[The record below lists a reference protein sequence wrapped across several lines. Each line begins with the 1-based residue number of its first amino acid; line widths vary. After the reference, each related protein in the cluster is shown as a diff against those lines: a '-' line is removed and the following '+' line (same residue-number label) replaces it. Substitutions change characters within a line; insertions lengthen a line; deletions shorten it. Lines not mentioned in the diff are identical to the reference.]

1 METSNCK
8 VPSFFFRSNF
18 FASGVNKDSLK
29 AIEDAAFVVVF
40 SSKDFIFKEN
50 EVGSGELNYTV
61 IWPLDR
67 FMWPFEGSDFGVLV
81 VFRERTYS
89 FLLTSGNNLI

>member
-1 METSNCK
+1 M
-8 VPSFFFRSNF
+8 
-18 FASGVNKDSLK
+18 NKDSLK

-61 IWPLDR
+61 IWPLVKG
-67 FMWPFEGSDFGVLV
+67 MWPFEGSDFG
-81 VFRERTYS
+81 FW
-89 FLLTSGNNLI
+89 